1 MGNSRVF
8 YLIFQLSFCND
19 HQVKSLGLYDQCG
32 ARSTSSIYDTEHTTT
47 TTTTTTASHI
57 IGSYNMKQLETVDHA
72 AVVEAQQSKE
82 SSSVTK
88 DTSWIDYLA
97 RPLDLIPR
105 ILDSRRE
112 WNK

>member
-1 MGNSRVF
+1 MGNPRVF
-8 YLIFQLSFCND
+8 YLIFQLSFCNG
-19 HQVKSLGLYDQCG
+19 HQVKSLGLCDQCG
-32 ARSTSSIYDTEHTTT
+32 ARNTSSIYDTEHTTT
-47 TTTTTTASHI
+47 TNTTTASHM

-97 RPLDLIPR
+97 RPLDLTPR